1 MLRRALPLCC
11 ALVAPLAASTDAR
24 ACGVMVFEEQES
36 RMGRQEVF
44 LDFGP
49 DATTMVVSATYVD
62 AKQDLAFILPL
73 AVVPEEVADSDVGL
87 FVALDGG
94 TAPRVNIDA
103 EEPRGL
109 CGAPLRGD
117 GGDLG
122 GDGVVVYDRG
132 ETATY
137 QYVIVGAGGEQ
148 TLTTWL
154 ATNGFT
160 PPPAL
165 DGALQGYADDG
176 WVFLAAKVRASAVAA
191 TAATGD
197 LAPLEL
203 RLPAQSPDAFKIP
216 FGIAAHALADDQALA
231 LTLYL
236 SGAAPVLPANYE
248 AAPIDAAELQALSE
262 SESNYAEVYAA
273 ATAGGRLVV
282 DHREPGWS
290 ATYLRAWYEEAQ
302 FSGTSPENG
311 PSTAPEWFDA
321 FANRMGAEPRHLAR
335 LRGELRAEDLKDMT
349 LRTTTSAEV
358 RSIYTVEHREGGCRA
373 GGRVGDAAFLLL
385 PLLWLRRRPARR

>member
-11 ALVAPLAASTDAR
+11 ALLAPLAAPTDAR

-44 LDFGP
+44 IDFGP

-62 AKQDLAFILPL
+62 ASQDLAFILPL

-122 GDGVVVYDRG
+122 GDDVIVYGRG
-132 ETATY
+132 TTATY

-154 ATNGFT
+154 AGNGFT

-176 WVFLAAKVRASAVAA
+176 WVFLAAKVRADPLAPTS
-191 TAATGD
+191 D

-216 FGIAAHALADDQALA
+216 FGIAAHALSGDQALA

-290 ATYLRAWYEEAQ
+290 PTYLRGWYDEAQ
-302 FSGTSPENG
+302 FSGA
-311 PSTAPEWFDA
+311 APEGGPTTDPAWFDA
-321 FANRMGAEPRHLAR
+321 FADRLGAGPRHLTR

-349 LRTTTSAEV
+349 LQTTTSAEV
-358 RSIYTVEHREGGCRA
+358 RSVYTVEHREGGCRS

-385 PLLWLRRRPARR
+385 PLLWLRRRPAARR